1 MEGNELSVREGKGE
15 TRTVGCVIEGKSDG
29 VGNRESRRVD
39 GTSVCTVELSPLSD
53 AIVDDGVSNNGVESS
68 CCPKSL
74 LMLEERGKKN
84 GGGRDEGVVV
94 GLVDIVT

>member
-1 MEGNELSVREGKGE
+1 MEGNELSVREGKRE
-15 TRTVGCVIEGKSDG
+15 TRTMGCVIEGKSDG
-29 VGNRESRRVD
+29 VGNKESTRVD

-53 AIVDDGVSNNGVESS
+53 PTVDDGVSNNGVETS
-68 CCPKSL
+68 CCLKSL

-84 GGGRDEGVVV
+84 GGIEDVVVV